1 MPFAPHGQR
10 LLRHGFGI
18 ADWDAGGW
26 TAAGSKSVGI
36 IYFKYAPSHGHP
48 AVVKKKLIVK
58 GYQSAYLGKNANISY
73 YLY

>member
-1 MPFAPHGQR
+1 MSDGTDCSCTHLGYWEGSTLPFAPHGQR

-36 IYFKYAPSHGHP
+36 YFKYAPSHGHP
-48 AVVKKKLIVK
+48 AVV
-58 GYQSAYLGKNANISY
+58 N
-73 YLY
+73 